1 MANEIISSG
10 LLMGGTP
17 NSFKSNADLKEPQK
31 VELNSELIAAVT
43 QN

>member
-17 NSFKSNADLKEPQK
+17 NSFKSEVDLKELQK
-31 VELNSELIAAVT
+31 VDLKNQSAALEGE
-43 QN
+43 N